1 MIKKLFIGST
11 NIDFLQ
17 VGKLFYRIFVVE
29 AIIFISVAVLSL
41 TGILN
46 VNLSVD
52 FTGGT
57 TYQLETPKRMDTIL

>member
-29 AIIFISVAVLSL
+29 AIIFISV
-41 TGILN
+41 I
-46 VNLSVD
+46 
-52 FTGGT
+52 
-57 TYQLETPKRMDTIL
+57 

>member
-1 MIKKLFIGST
+1 MSNF
-11 NIDFLQ
+11 
-17 VGKLFYRIFVVE
+17 
-29 AIIFISVAVLSL
+29 SVAVLSL

-57 TYQLETPKRMDTIL
+57 TYQLETPYTTDDIDEVLDEVDDEELDFG